1 MAGLAREFRI
11 RERKDYLRIQASAE
25 RHYSRHFILLRA
37 ELSPAFVRAGK
48 ARLGITAS
56 KKIGNA
62 VARNRVK
69 RRVRVFFRSVR
80 GQLAANDY
88 VVIARKGAAEL
99 LSFETDGELRSL
111 LR

>member
-11 RERKDYLRIQASAE
+11 RDRKDYLRVQASAN
-25 RHYSRHFILLRA
+25 RKHSPHFVLLES
-37 ELSPAFVRAGK
+37 ELPPVCVRLGK

-80 GQLAANDY
+80 EYLPAKDY
-88 VVIARKGAAEL
+88 VIVARRGAAEI
-99 LSFETDGELRSL
+99 LSSETERELREL
-111 LR
+111 IR